1 MLPRFSSTCSWRSV
15 CHCPRARVSSLSS
28 ELYLQ
33 LSFEITGGQSD
44 ERGQSE
50 EEITATM
57 AERQHLCTGGRR
69 WMTRQEPRWRRVVAV
84 DGAAAAAASTD
95 GGGQRGTT
103 VWRRV
108 AVASGRQTQ
117 IRHRWWEEA
126 TGCHCS
132 LLYTLPHISPPP
144 LPSSPTAAMVS
155 DDDAATGGRPI
166 ALQGMS
172 TSTAEETGREVA
184 SLSPPHQISPPPTA
198 PPSNISISFSP
209 ALHCGRCV
217 RRPPSR

>member
-1 MLPRFSSTCSWRSV
+1 M
-15 CHCPRARVSSLSS
+15 SSLSS
-28 ELYLQ
+28 ELYPLQ

-50 EEITATM
+50 EEITAMM
-57 AERQHLCTGGRR
+57 AERQHLCTGGRW

-84 DGAAAAAASTD
+84 DGAAAAAASAD

-184 SLSPPHQISPPPTA
+184 SLSPPHQIPPPPTA